1 MIHRQRG
8 KCGMTL
14 CLTALCSMALL
25 PVVGLAQSAPQVAVI
40 IDDMGDRADL
50 DFRVAELPRDISC
63 AILPHTPHAG
73 RLARQCTDS
82 GKDVLLH
89 LPLQAETFNEL
100 LGPGRLELDMDE
112 TAFRSTFRTS
122 LASIPG
128 VQGVNN
134 HMGSLLTRHPGAMT
148 WLMQELGRED
158 LFFVDSRTTAHSVAV
173 EMAREQSVPA
183 TERDIFLDTEQNAKA
198 INAQLDRA
206 IRIAR
211 QTGQVIVIG
220 HPYPETL
227 AVLEQRLPELENRE
241 GIRLARVSELIQ
253 SGNEGEEDDTDGQAR
268 TDSVGERLRGTG
280 SGHPD

>member
-1 MIHRQRG
+1 MNLPG
-8 KCGMTL
+8 LVKWSLVL
-14 CLTALCSMALL
+14 CLVALIPVTAF
-25 PVVGLAQSAPQVAVI
+25 GQSAPQIAVI

-50 DFRVAELPRDISC
+50 DFRVAELPGEISC
-63 AILPHTPHAG
+63 AILPHTPHAR
-73 RLARQCTDS
+73 RLARQCRES

-89 LPLQAETFNEL
+89 LPLQAEAFNEL

-122 LASIPG
+122 LASVPG

-148 WLMQELGRED
+148 WLMQELGREG

-173 EMAREQSVPA
+173 AMAREQSIPA
-183 TERDIFLDTEQNAKA
+183 AERDIFLDTEQNADA
-198 INAQLDRA
+198 IDAQLDRA

-211 QTGQVIVIG
+211 QTGKAIVIG

-227 AVLEQRLPELENRE
+227 AVLERRLPGLEGRE
-241 GIRLARVSELIQ
+241 GIRLARISELIQ
-253 SGNEGEEDDTDGQAR
+253 SEKEREGGDTDGKAR

-280 SGHPD
+280 SGHVD